1 MKKENEKNIISQ
13 ISHNDSSI
21 YNNFML
27 VPDTDRYYI
36 NAVCENLAPFEDL
49 KRLIFEKATLDNKKD
64 IRIVCDISNFLFR
77 NNHFDQGI
85 AVEEWWNET
94 LEDLNKRHGLNV
106 SLLCLYYSNN
116 FQKSPYQF
124 HRHRIND
131 NHTVVCDV
139 NGIIQSKYSDFDS
152 IIEKR
157 EKKDEKDG

>member
-27 VPDTDRYYI
+27 VPDTDKYYI

-116 FQKSPYQF
+116 FQKS
-124 HRHRIND
+124 R
-131 NHTVVCDV
+131 
-139 NGIIQSKYSDFDS
+139 
-152 IIEKR
+152 
-157 EKKDEKDG
+157 